1 MSKLNSQIPY
11 PFVSVIVPVYND
23 SQRIGKCIEA
33 LQNQT
38 YPHEKYEVIV
48 VDNGSTD
55 DTCTIIRKYLVKLL
69 TEDKIKS
76 SYAGRNKG
84 IRNSRGE
91 VIALTDSDCIPAPD
105 WIEKGVARLLQV
117 PECGLVAGRINIF
130 FKKPDKPNAIGL
142 YDSIMGFNQKGDI
155 EQLRFGSTANVFTF
169 KKVFDHVGLFND
181 KLKSGGDNEWGK
193 RVFGSNY
200 KQTYAAD
207 VCVAHPARYSFSQ
220 IYKRVTRLVGGN
232 YDQRRN
238 DLYIIKY
245 WIRCTSNSIVYI
257 LGIILGIY
265 PKNCLRG
272 IKQRAQYTFVC
283 LCVECIRNYE
293 RFRLLTMGKTRR

>member
-1 MSKLNSQIPY
+1 MNNLNGQISC

-38 YPHEKYEVIV
+38 YPHEKYELLV

-55 DTCTIIRKYLVKLL
+55 ETCTIIRNYSVKLL

-76 SYAGRNKG
+76 SYAVRNKG
-84 IRNSRGE
+84 IRNASGE
-91 VIALTDSDCIPAPD
+91 VIALTDSDCIPALD
-105 WIEKGVARLLQV
+105 WIEKGVANLLQV
-117 PECGLVAGRINIF
+117 PECGLVAGRINLF
-130 FKKPDKPNAIGL
+130 FKKPDKPNAVEL
-142 YDSIMGFNQKGDI
+142 YDSIMGFNQKRDV

-169 KKVFDHVGLFND
+169 KKVFDNVGLFND
-181 KLKSGGDNEWGK
+181 KLRSGGDNEWGK
-193 RVFGSNY
+193 RVFDSNY
-200 KQTYAAD
+200 KQIYAAD
-207 VCVAHPARYSFSQ
+207 ACVAHPARYSLSQ
-220 IYKRVTRLVGGN
+220 MYKRITRLVGGN
-232 YDQRRN
+232 YDQRKN

-245 WIRCTSNSIVYI
+245 WIKSTSNSLAFI

-265 PKNCLRG
+265 SNNCLRG
-272 IKQRAQYTFVC
+272 IKQRAQFTFAC